1 MPPFSELEL
10 EVLRSLGVSP
20 TDPAANALISR
31 LADVKDLQLRG
42 DPAFQAGSRF
52 FGSRTGGRVESALS
66 RFGQP
71 GDTGETV
78 NDLLPFGFDGDGGG
92 GLRGGGGGGAFGGT
106 RAGADLA
113 QQQLLEQLGL
123 EQGFEAGE
131 SALDRALREALA
143 TAEQTFTA
151 GESRLG
157 REFETAEAE
166 KQRGFKREQELA
178 RIKAERLRIFSEM
191 RGTDPVRA
199 VLFAMGIGGE
209 SDVGGRFENLPPLK
223 NAQAF
228 GKQTETG
235 LEALLGGKI
244 RIGQGGVT
252 GLQSPVKA
260 AAAFSAGQGVRG
272 GVGALK
278 DARTLLTSAFG
289 VGAEKGKG
297 RPGMSRDEILRQI
310 KSVTPQGVI

>member
-1 MPPFSELEL
+1 MAQTIDNLLAEIRRKRELAGDI
-10 EVLRSLGVSP
+10 RP
-20 TDPAANALISR
+20 TDLSDLLTR
-31 LADVKDLQLRG
+31 LTIGGTRQED
-42 DPAFQAGSRF
+42 
-52 FGSRTGGRVESALS
+52 TGGFSLE
-66 RFGQP
+66 
-71 GDTGETV
+71 
-78 NDLLPFGFDGDGGG
+78 DLLGLGFGDGGG
-92 GLRGGGGGGAFGGT
+92 GGGGRGGGGAAFGGT
-106 RAGADLA
+106 RAGAELG
-113 QQQLLEQLGL
+113 QLQLLEQLGL

-131 SALDRALREALA
+131 SALDRALRL
-143 TAEQTFTA
+143 TLLGKEQGFEA
-151 GESRLG
+151 GESGLDRALRQALLATEQKFTGEQSLLG
-157 REFETAEAE
+157 REFEAAESE
-166 KQRGFKREQELA
+166 KGREFTRAQELA
-178 RIKAERLRIFSEM
+178 KRKDERLRIFSEM

-209 SDVGGRFENLPPLK
+209 GGVGGRFEDLPPIEGARTL
-223 NAQAF
+223 
-228 GKQTETG
+228 GTQTEAG

-310 KSVTPQGVI
+310 KSVTPAGVI